1 MGPESPDYADGA
13 CLQALVRSS
22 FKAVPTVPTVPNAMG
37 LMMGIIVGI
46 IVGIVGIIVG
56 IMGII
61 VGIIMG
67 IIIMLPTTEDG
78 NYNGGWYLQRRM
90 VPTMIK
96 TIIIVIPHWCCY
108 GHWYSPI
115 GVAMAIATPRGEYQ
129 WP

>member
-61 VGIIMG
+61 VGMIMG
-67 IIIMLPTTEDG
+67 IIMLPTTEDG

-90 VPTMIK
+90 ITNDEQIHK
-96 TIIIVIPHWCCY
+96 D
-108 GHWYSPI
+108 YSPL
-115 GVAMAIATPRGEYQ
+115 VLL